1 MASASGA
8 RSVEAAGI
16 RYGTSSGHAGR
27 RELPAAFRDV
37 EQLEA
42 FLSEPDEALVSDLAA
57 LDGDILILGVAGKM
71 GPTLARM
78 ARNAAP
84 EKRVI
89 GVARFSEAGLRE
101 RLQGFGVETIAADL
115 LDEDQVKA
123 LPRARNV
130 VFMAGRKFG
139 ASQDQPLTWAMNVH
153 VPAIVASAFRES
165 RIVAFSTGNIYPLVD
180 VLRQGA
186 LETTPPGPR
195 GEYAQSCLGR
205 ERMFEHFSARFGTP
219 GRLFRLNYAIDLRYG
234 VLHDLASRVKEG
246 TPIDVAL
253 MGHVNVIWQGDANA
267 QALRTL
273 LHCTA
278 PTTPLNVS
286 GPETLSVRWLAEEFG
301 RRLGVEPRI
310 VGQESATAWLTNSA
324 EAARLFGYPSV
335 PLAAM
340 LDWVADWVAR
350 GGPSHNKPTKYEV
363 RDGDF

>member
-8 RSVEAAGI
+8 RSVEAAGT
-16 RYGTSSGHAGR
+16 RHGTSSGHAGR
-27 RELPAAFRDV
+27 RELPAAFKDV

-115 LDEDQVKA
+115 LDGDQVKA

-273 LHCTA
+273 LHCTT

>member
-1 MASASGA
+1 LP
-8 RSVEAAGI
+8 
-16 RYGTSSGHAGR
+16 TSFS
-27 RELPAAFRDV
+27 DV
-37 EQLEA
+37 EELEA
-42 FLSEPDEALVSDLAA
+42 FLSEPSDALVSDLAT

-84 EKRVI
+84 ETRVI

-101 RLQGFGVETIAADL
+101 RLEDFGVETIAADL
-115 LDEDQVKA
+115 LDEDRVKA
-123 LPRARNV
+123 LPRAKNV
-130 VFMAGRKFG
+130 IFMAGRKFG

-153 VPAIVASAFRES
+153 APAIVASAFRES

-180 VLRQGA
+180 VLHQGA
-186 LETTPPGPR
+186 LESTPPGPR

-205 ERMFEHFSARFGTP
+205 ERMFEHFSSCFGTP

-246 TPIDVAL
+246 TPIDVSM

-273 LHCTA
+273 LHCTT

-286 GPETLSVRWLAEEFG
+286 GPETLSVRWLAEELG
-301 RRLGVEPRI
+301 QRLGVQPRI
-310 VGQESATAWLTNSA
+310 VGQESSTAWLTNSA
-324 EAARLFGYPSV
+324 EAARLFGYPAV

-340 LDWVADWVAR
+340 LDWGADWV
-350 GGPSHNKPTKYEV
+350 GGGGVSHNKPTKYEV